1 MTDAPFQFFDVHVTC
16 ARRLTPA
23 MHRVDL
29 GGSDIGRMASAG
41 RDQRIK
47 LFLPHPGQDAPVM
60 PELTDDWYAAWRALD
75 PAVRG
80 IMRTYTIRDL
90 NAATLTVDFA
100 LHGTAAP
107 ASRWATRARAGDRIG
122 VFAPVDAENAAYDF
136 RPPEDTEWLLLAG
149 DESALPA
156 IAAILE
162 HLPAGLPVRVWIELR
177 DAADRQPLP
186 TRADATVTWLT
197 DERATSG
204 PPPSDRTAQAV
215 RTALLPTG
223 TPYAWIAGESSSVKS
238 LRRHLVSERGMDRTR
253 IKFSGY
259 WRRGASEDQLLI
271 QDEAA

>member
-1 MTDAPFQFFDVHVTC
+1 MTDTPFQFFDVHVTC
-16 ARRLTPA
+16 ARRLTPS

-29 GGSDIGRMASAG
+29 GGSDIARMASAG

-47 LFLPHPGQDAPVM
+47 LFLPHDDQDAPVM
-60 PELTDDWYAAWRALD
+60 PEPSADWYAAWRALD
-75 PAVRG
+75 PAVRAV
-80 IMRTYTIRDL
+80 MRTYTIRDL

-100 LHGTAAP
+100 LHGTTAP

-122 VFAPVDAENAAYDF
+122 VLAPVEAENAGYDF
-136 RPPEDTEWLLLAG
+136 RPPADTDWLLLAG

-156 IAAILE
+156 IAGILE

-186 TRADATVTWLT
+186 TRADATITWLT
-197 DERATSG
+197 DEPGASG
-204 PPPSDRTAQAV
+204 PAAADRTAHAV
-215 RTALLPTG
+215 RSALLPSG
-223 TPYAWIAGESSSVKS
+223 TPYAWIAGESSSVKT
-238 LRRHLVSERGMDRTR
+238 LRRHLVSERGMDRAR
-253 IKFSGY
+253 VKFTGY